1 MYYNSLLLKKAKLTS
16 KLKVALV
23 DDHIL
28 LLNALANVIDSFDGY
43 KVVIKAT
50 NGSEFMEEMKISPLP
65 DIIVLDLNMPVMDG
79 YDTASWLVNNYPD
92 VPVLILTMFDSEL
105 MLMRMLQL
113 GVQAFL
119 KKDVHP
125 SELNYAL
132 DTVVSQ
138 GCYYPQSVSG
148 KMATMFHKAS
158 NKKNAKESVAFTENE
173 IKFLK
178 WVGTDLPYRKIAE
191 EMCVSERTIEN
202 YRASLCDKL
211 SLRNRMDLAIFAMK
225 NGIIPF

>member
-1 MYYNSLLLKKAKLTS
+1 MYYNSLLLKKAKLAS
-16 KLKVALV
+16 QLKVALV

-28 LLNALANVIDSFDGY
+28 LLNGLANVIDSFDGY
-43 KVVIKAT
+43 KVVIKAN
-50 NGSEFMEEMKISPLP
+50 NGLEFIEEMKISPLP
-65 DIIVLDLNMPVMDG
+65 DIIVLDYNMPIMDG
-79 YDTASWLVNNYPD
+79 YDTVCWLIDNYPD
-92 VPVLILTMFDSEL
+92 IPVLILTMFDSEL

-113 GVQAFL
+113 GVQSIL

-125 SELNYAL
+125 TELNYAL
-132 DTVVSQ
+132 DAIIAK
-138 GCYYPQSVSG
+138 GYYYPQSVSG
-148 KMATMFHKAS
+148 KIATMFHKAS
-158 NKKNAKESVAFTENE
+158 HKKNVKDAIVFTENE

-178 WVGTDLPYRKIAE
+178 WVGTDLPYKRIAE

-211 SLRNRMDLAIFAMK
+211 ALRNRMDLAIFAMK